1 MRSLSN
7 RYPASQRGNIPV
19 GQSRPRPL
27 PRSFPKPDNDNT
39 PGTRKP
45 RPLPDNDNVPG
56 KRPPLRGSL
65 LPRVMRGLLRS
76 SVLGVASI
84 EATDWII
91 RNSILGR
98 LIGLQ
103 YWTQNGDWTVDKK
116 CWPRTGSRWVVGS
129 YTGSCPFFATV
140 ASPYPSPEALL
151 AANPTATRIHVL
163 APNLTNPARS
173 DSDTYFKRAVISNP
187 LPAPDLE
194 PRWMPLDVPWPENL
208 PLPEVETWPVGV
220 PYPIRPPP
228 VRPAAVSGGNST
240 RDSSSPGTRP
250 KKDTGFDPFPRRPRK
265 GEKERKIRGQ
275 GLLKIFGAGLSNY
288 SEVGDFIDCI
298 WDALPEQYQTPAKR
312 AGEAIHRNSRVHLGD
327 KMMDL
332 YENLDKV
339 DFGEAVK
346 NLVLNQIED
355 AVVGR
360 LIGRATKTF
369 GNNLGNA
376 LVTGINRTGIY

>member
-45 RPLPDNDNVPG
+45 RPLPDNDNTPG

-65 LPRVMRGLLRS
+65 LPRVMRGLLRGTA
-76 SVLGVASI
+76 LGVASI
-84 EATDWII
+84 EATEWII
-91 RNSILGR
+91 RNSMLAALLGLDTWKAR
-98 LIGLQ
+98 GAWYIDHKCGFQ
-103 YWTQNGDWTVDKK
+103 PGTRWTNAGF
-116 CWPRTGSRWVVGS
+116 
-129 YTGSCPFFATV
+129 TGSCPVNATIV
-140 ASPYPSPEALL
+140 AGSGYTSPEALIN
-151 AANPTATRIHVL
+151 ANPTTVAIAVDKL
-163 APNLTNPARS
+163 RS
-173 DSDTYFKRAVISNP
+173 PTKIDRDTYFRRPLISDP
-187 LPAPDLE
+187 LPAPALT
-194 PRWMPLDVPWPENL
+194 PRFMVQDTPWPENL

-220 PYPIRPPP
+220 PYPIRAPA
-228 VRPAAVSGGNST
+228 VRPLAVSGGNST
-240 RDSSSPGTRP
+240 RDSSSPGTRH
-250 KKDTGFDPFPRRPRK
+250 KKDTGFDPFPRRPRR

-275 GLLKIFGAGLSNY
+275 GLVKIFGAGLSNY

-346 NLVLNQIED
+346 NLILNQIED